1 MAYPGRQNIYD
12 ASIRRMVQ
20 ESLARQE
27 EEFRQ
32 VHGEDPEEQLLT
44 YLRSWAFRLGRTPW
58 PGEILGG
65 RFIEERF
72 GSWTRA
78 LALARLPA
86 PRTPNRSEDFA
97 RYRAEVEVQKEAYR
111 RRKAEKKAQAS
122 QRRQQQAARKKK
134 SESFR

>member
-1 MAYPGRQNIYD
+1 MAYPGRQNIYN

-32 VHGEDPEEQLLT
+32 AHEEDPEERLT
-44 YLRSWAFRLGRTPW
+44 AYLRSWALRLGRTPW

-72 GSWTRA
+72 GSWPRA
-78 LALARLPA
+78 LALAKLPA
-86 PRTPNRSEDFA
+86 PRTPNRTEDFA
-97 RYRAEVEVQKEAYR
+97 RYRAEVEVQKENYR
-111 RRKAEKKAQAS
+111 RRKAEKKARAS
-122 QRRQQQAARKKK
+122 RRRQQQAVKKK
-134 SESFR
+134 TE